1 MQAKASRRVGVVGDL
16 SAADRVYGGVGFAG
30 GDDLDAA
37 RRKQRTQLYA
47 KSQSEGLLRLAAP
60 VLDAAAWI
68 VAAVSGI
75 KNHDK
80 ADCGSGRSLGRGRLP
95 GDCEEQ

>member
-1 MQAKASRRVGVVGDL
+1 
-16 SAADRVYGGVGFAG
+16 
-30 GDDLDAA
+30 
-37 RRKQRTQLYA
+37 
-47 KSQSEGLLRLAAP
+47 
-60 VLDAAAWI
+60 
-68 VAAVSGI
+68 VSGI